1 MTPAEA
7 AEKRAMDML
16 DRMAAR
22 DRSKQEAAK
31 EAKTADAHIGVKR
44 EGGGDGPGT
53 VGAGVVPAGEVAGAA
68 AVAGAAVVAFAA
80 PPAPP
85 MKRLRGKFR
94 LG

>member
-22 DRSKQEAAK
+22 DRSKK
-31 EAKTADAHIGVKR
+31 EAKDANKAGAHIGATR

-85 MKRLRGKFR
+85 LKRLRGKCR
-94 LG
+94 HG